1 MAPTRRSTRRSSR
14 FSLSAV
20 DMEEQLGELRRYEQ
34 EMIDRVIAQNIHNGD
49 NQETQLATPQAP
61 GIAPQHAAPIQ
72 MLFPDDE
79 SDSDD
84 DVAVVIRPQPEA
96 RAVSPPRSRVVSA
109 SSSSDDGSIVDTGR
123 RTYHDRPIAVTGPR
137 VQSRSPAPN
146 RIRSGNTITAN
157 FDQHPAAGPI
167 RRRSSRQAA
176 ARRNNAT
183 HAPVPREVVRTFFD
197 HVSAT
202 RGVLRP
208 STMGRNADINVQ
220 PIVHIVVPS
229 DSSSDEDNFYNRLR
243 VVPIGGVRAPTNSI
257 RHRNV
262 IPEVRIP
269 RAGMY
274 ASNDPNRPCR
284 RLARSPVRFGTPFRV
299 GTPVTT
305 WGNCTM
311 CFDSPI
317 DPQGCNRCQQIL
329 GCKTCVNS
337 WFESS
342 ESPSC
347 PLCRRKW
354 ARKPDVARMT
364 TIDKRKTAKA
374 ARRVPRR
381 SRRSQVV

>member
-1 MAPTRRSTRRSSR
+1 
-14 FSLSAV
+14 
-20 DMEEQLGELRRYEQ
+20 
-34 EMIDRVIAQNIHNGD
+34 MIDRVIAQNIHNGD

-96 RAVSPPRSRVVSA
+96 RAVSPPRSRVVPA

-137 VQSRSPAPN
+137 VQSRS
-146 RIRSGNTITAN
+146 
-157 FDQHPAAGPI
+157 GPI

-183 HAPVPREVVRTFFD
+183 HAPVPRGRVRTFSD
-197 HVSAT
+197 HISAS
-202 RGVLRP
+202 RGVLHP
-208 STMGRNADINVQ
+208 STMGRDAGINVH

-229 DSSSDEDNFYNRLR
+229 DGSSDEDTFYNRLR
-243 VVPIGGVRAPTNSI
+243 VVPIGGVRVSTNP
-257 RHRNV
+257 

-274 ASNDPNRPCR
+274 ASNDPNRPYR

-374 ARRVPRR
+374 TRRVPRR

>member
-1 MAPTRRSTRRSSR
+1 MTSVRKSTRRSSR
-14 FSLSAV
+14 FSLSAEN
-20 DMEEQLGELRRYEQ
+20 MEEQLRELRRYEQ
-34 EMIDRVIAQNIHNGD
+34 AMLDRMIAQNIQIED
-49 NQETQLATPQAP
+49 NQEIQSAPPQAP
-61 GIAPQHAAPIQ
+61 GIAPQHAAAIP
-72 MLFPDDE
+72 MLLPDDE

-84 DVAVVIRPQPEA
+84 DVAVVIRAQQEA

-109 SSSSDDGSIVDTGR
+109 RSSSDDGSIVDSGR
-123 RTYHDRPIAVTGPR
+123 RTYHDRPIAVTGPG

-146 RIRSGNTITAN
+146 RIRSGYSITAN

-167 RRRSSRQAA
+167 RRSSRQAA

-183 HAPVPREVVRTFFD
+183 HAPVPREVVRTLFD

-202 RGVLRP
+202 RGVLHP
-208 STMGRNADINVQ
+208 STLTRDADINVQ

-229 DSSSDEDNFYNRLR
+229 DSSSDEDTFNSRLR
-243 VVPIGGVRAPTNSI
+243 VVPIGGVRVSTNPI
-257 RHRNV
+257 QHRNV
-262 IPEVRIP
+262 IPEVRVP

-274 ASNDPNRPCR
+274 ASNDPNRPYR

-329 GCKTCVNS
+329 GCKTCVIS